1 MNQPPA
7 TTDKNVTSL
16 DGELRDRALVELKTT
31 RTLQNAVNSIERFLL
46 NQIDR
51 IESAFQECQKIE
63 EAGRVIQNKWIELE
77 EEKQAWAKY
86 CEQEISQMNEAKAR
100 LAQVLR
106 ALEEKQQ
113 HN

>member
-7 TTDKNVTSL
+7 TTDKNVTCL

-31 RTLQNAVNSIERFLL
+31 RTLQNAVNGIERFLL

-86 CEQEISQMNEAKAR
+86 CEQEISQMNEAKAK
-100 LAQVLR
+100 LVQGLR

-113 HN
+113 RT